1 MAAMDCWL
9 SSFIASMEVSI
20 RLQTYEDNEGSVREK
35 KFYRANQQIA
45 LSQGVNDSGLFELKF
60 EDARYLPFEGTGAV
74 SSWQLSIPDKAN
86 PNVLASLTDVIIT
99 LRYTALAGDASLQQ
113 AIENIVYNNDDSRAN
128 NNTA

>member
-1 MAAMDCWL
+1 MRTMK
-9 SSFIASMEVSI
+9 
-20 RLQTYEDNEGSVREK
+20 TSVREK